1 MIDDVVAKAVNN
13 CHTQGLLD
21 WKEIKMLH
29 SDLRGKKLLLV
40 GGLNNTVDLI
50 DLAHRNGVTVGVA
63 DYNENTYAKSIADYA
78 HNVSTY
84 DEDAMAA
91 LCEQKH
97 YDGVITAFNER
108 LGPVVRKL
116 ADRLKMFAPY
126 TVEQLQ
132 MSTNKKFFKH
142 TCQQYGVPVPKEYT
156 IQSVKDIPVDIE
168 YPVIIKPV
176 DAASSVGVTP
186 CYNREALVAGFNKAI
201 KASKS
206 GDVIIEQYLPYDEI
220 NLTYIA
226 QDGDIQLAAIHDRYF
241 NTEQESATKAPDL
254 YIYPSRYTDLILS
267 RYNDRIISMLKGI
280 GVKNGSLFI
289 QAIVKG
295 EELYCYE
302 SGMRLNGCKTYQILE
317 YENDYNTF
325 EHLMELALTGSMGE
339 KARFNPKFKHW
350 YATLNVLGK
359 PGSTI
364 AEVRGEK
371 ALNSYPWLVHIAR
384 RDRVGHTIPADSAGT
399 LVQDTTRIHVVADT
413 KEELIERI
421 NKVNEL
427 FQMLDED
434 GNSVLLK
441 PHDTN
446 EIYEKLDYEL

>member
-1 MIDDVVAKAVNN
+1 
-13 CHTQGLLD
+13 
-21 WKEIKMLH
+21 MLH
-29 SDLRGKKLLLV
+29 TNLRGKKLLLV

-50 DLAHRNGVTVGVA
+50 DLAHRNGVTVGIA

-84 DEDAMAA
+84 DEDALAA
-91 LCEQKH
+91 LCEKEH

-116 ADRLKMFAPY
+116 ADRLGMFAPY
-126 TVEQLQ
+126 TVEQLK
-132 MSTNKKFFKH
+132 MSTDKRYFKR
-142 TCQQYGVPVPKEYT
+142 TCQMYGVPVPREYV
-156 IQSVKDIPVDIE
+156 IQSVEDIQDEIK
-168 YPVIIKPV
+168 YPVIVKPV

-186 CYNREALVAGFNKAI
+186 CNDPEGLIAGIEKA
-201 KASKS
+201 KKSSKS
-206 GDVIIEQYLPYDEI
+206 GNVIVEEYLPYDEI

-226 QDGDIQLAAIHDRYF
+226 QDGEIQLAAVHDRYF
-241 NTEQESATKAPDL
+241 NTEQKSATKAPDL
-254 YIYPSRYTDLILS
+254 YIYPSRYTDLILQ
-267 RYNDRIISMLKGI
+267 RYNDCIINMLKGI

-295 EELYCYE
+295 KELYCYE
-302 SGMRLNGCKTYQILE
+302 AGMRLNGCKTYQILE

-339 KARFNPKFKHW
+339 KKKFNPKFKHW

-359 PGSTI
+359 PGATI
-364 AEVRGEK
+364 AKVCGEK

-384 RDRVGHTIPADSAGT
+384 RDQVGDTIPADSAGT
-399 LVQDTTRIHVVADT
+399 LVQDTTRIHLYADT

-427 FQMLDED
+427 YDLVDSD
-434 GNSVLLK
+434 GKSMVLP
-441 PHDTN
+441 PHDTAEVYAGLN
-446 EIYEKLDYEL
+446 YDL

>member
-1 MIDDVVAKAVNN
+1 
-13 CHTQGLLD
+13 
-21 WKEIKMLH
+21 MLH

-40 GGLNNTVDLI
+40 GGLNNATDLI

-78 HNVSTY
+78 HDVSTY

-91 LCEQKH
+91 LCVEEH

-116 ADRLKMFAPY
+116 ADRLGMPTPY
-126 TVEQLQ
+126 TIEQLK

-142 TCQQYGVPVPKEYT
+142 TCQQYGVPVPREYVIRSVED
-156 IQSVKDIPVDIE
+156 IQAGVE

-176 DAASSVGVTP
+176 DAASSIGVTP
-186 CYNREALVAGFNKAI
+186 CHNQEELMAGFEKAK

-206 GDVIIEQYLPYDEI
+206 GDVIVEQYLPYDEI

-241 NTEQESATKAPDL
+241 NTEQKSTIKAPDL
-254 YIYPSRYTDLILS
+254 YIYPSRYTNMIL
-267 RYNDRIISMLKGI
+267 RCYNDCIIYMLKGI
-280 GVKNGSLFI
+280 GVRNGSLFI
-289 QAIVKG
+289 QAIVNG
-295 EELYCYE
+295 DELYCYE
-302 SGMRLNGCKTYQILE
+302 AGMRLNGCKTYQILE

-325 EHLMELALTGSMGE
+325 EHLMEMALTGSMGE
-339 KARFNPKFKHW
+339 KVQFNPKFKHW
-350 YATLNVLGK
+350 YATLNVLGR
-359 PGSTI
+359 PGATI
-364 AEVRGEK
+364 AKVCGEK

-384 RDRVGHTIPADSAGT
+384 RDRAGHTIPLDSAGT

-413 KEELIERI
+413 KEELVERI
-421 NKVNEL
+421 DKANEL
-427 FQMLDED
+427 FQMLDAD
-434 GNSVLLK
+434 GRSVLLK
-441 PHDTN
+441 PHDTK
-446 EIYEKLDYEL
+446 EVYGKLDYKL